1 MERLRRQFDTLHKV
15 DLSSVEDIHTVAGLL
30 KLYLRLLPQ
39 QLVPFSVYR
48 LLLGAFSNSRTFH
61 ERQKACRFVYLFHN
75 LDYRFYHFIY
85 LPIFSLVYIGIF
97 MV

>member
-15 DLSSVEDIHTVAGLL
+15 DLSIVEDIHTVAGLL

-48 LLLGAFSNSRTFH
+48 SLLTAYTNNRAFH
-61 ERQKACRFVYLFHN
+61 ERSKMCRYIAN
-75 LDYRFYHFIY
+75 LTPSEFLERSNFPTEEY
-85 LPIFSLVYIGIF
+85 
-97 MV
+97 